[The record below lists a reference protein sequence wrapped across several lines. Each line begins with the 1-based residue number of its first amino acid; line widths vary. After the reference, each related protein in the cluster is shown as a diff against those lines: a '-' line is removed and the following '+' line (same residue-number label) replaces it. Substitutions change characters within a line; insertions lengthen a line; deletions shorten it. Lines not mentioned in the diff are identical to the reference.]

1 MAERIERVAV
11 TFAGEGAGIAELSWG
26 QRELWGGMQRQKTW
40 MPLRAIRPLP
50 PGTTLD
56 QIIGDLRYLV
66 GRHQSLR
73 TRLRFD
79 PDGVKQVV
87 ASAGELTMEIV
98 DAQPGADPAAVAQRV
113 AQRLWDT
120 DYDFVSEWPVRV
132 AVIRHRGVLRQ
143 LVWVMCHLVTDA
155 FGATVM
161 LADLAKRPAG
171 PPAGLPPLAQAR
183 WQRSPA
189 GQRQCQAVLRHWE
202 RQLRTAPARRFP
214 ATASRPSPRFWHG
227 SFTSPALHLAAR
239 AIAARA
245 QVDDAP
251 VLLAVFAVALA
262 RVTGIHPVVTRV
274 VVSNRFRPHL
284 AETVGPIS
292 QSGLLTIDVRDATV
306 DEIVRR
312 TERRTMAT
320 YKYAYYDPYQMDE
333 LVARVGRE
341 RGEEIDLACFFN
353 DRRAA
358 PAEDAVP
365 TAEQLL
371 AARPQTSFEWVDKQD
386 ERPYER
392 LFVHLDDVPG
402 TVSMSVFID
411 SHHVAP
417 ADVEACLRGM
427 EQVAV
432 TAAVGSEPH

>member
-1 MAERIERVAV
+1 MAERIERAAV
-11 TFAGEGAGIAELSWG
+11 PFAGEGSGVAELSWG

-40 MPLRAIRPLP
+40 MPLRAVRPLA

-56 QIIGDLRYLV
+56 QIVTDLRYLV
-66 GRHQSLR
+66 GRHESLR

-98 DAQPGADPAAVAQRV
+98 DAEPGADPTAVAQRV
-113 AQRLWDT
+113 AQRFWDT
-120 DYDFVSEWPVRV
+120 DYDFAGEWPVRV
-132 AVIRHRGVLRQ
+132 AVIRHRGVPRQ

-161 LADLAKRPAG
+161 LKERAERPAG
-171 PPAGLPPLAQAR
+171 PPAGLPPLAQAH

-189 GQRQCQAVLRHWE
+189 GQRQCQAALQHWE
-202 RQLRTAPARRFP
+202 RQLRTIPARRFP
-214 ATASRPSPRFWHG
+214 ATTYRPSPRFWHG
-227 SFTSPALHLAAR
+227 SFASPAMHLAAR
-239 AIAARA
+239 AIAART
-245 QVDDAP
+245 QVDDAA

-274 VVSNRFRPHL
+274 VVSNRFRTHL
-284 AETVGPIS
+284 AATVSPIS
-292 QSGLLTIDVRDATV
+292 QSGLFTIDVRDATV
-306 DEIVRR
+306 DEIVMR

-333 LVARVGRE
+333 LVARVSRE

-353 DRRAA
+353 DRRTAR
-358 PAEDAVP
+358 PESAVP
-365 TAEQLL
+365 TPEQLL
-371 AARPQTSFEWVDKQD
+371 AARPQTGFKWVDKQD
-386 ERPYER
+386 EQPYER
-392 LFVHLDDVPG
+392 LFVHLDDVPD

-432 TAAVGSEPH
+432 TAALSSK